1 MTKNSLRNVLAGGL
15 TALALAALTAT
26 TAHAADGIIVSQKQ
40 FQALST
46 QKGVKIIDMRSAAEF
61 NKGHVPG
68 AIHLP
73 WQDINV
79 SERDGIRNE
88 YADDAQIE
96 KALSAAGLSYDD
108 TVVIYAAT
116 SMAGRAFAV
125 LEYAGFE
132 KLHVLDGGITQLKG
146 VKLSTKA
153 EPVTPS
159 NFKLNRKKENR
170 IERDGVAKLVG
181 KPNASILDGR
191 FLKASEDG
199 AIPSAKLIPVTD
211 FMNTKTSQVRDRAE
225 VLKDLAA
232 KGITPEQQI
241 VSYCGSGAFAS
252 SSYLFLKDLGFKNVK
267 FYDKSWDDWSR
278 ADVAQESHMN
288 NFAFAGD
295 ALNQPKS
302 FGPKFLDQAAVEAA
316 QKKGAVVVDVR
327 PADDFVVGRL
337 PDSVNVYWNDTLN
350 ADRSLKSA
358 AELRALF
365 AKQGVT
371 ADKPVIIFA
380 RGGLQLSQTFTVLKM
395 LGFEKVD
402 AFEGKWEGW
411 VNPGYGPTAAT
422 AAAKKS

>member
-1 MTKNSLRNVLAGGL
+1 MNTLPIRNVLASSL
-15 TALALAALTAT
+15 VALAISAAFPATAM
-26 TAHAADGIIVSQKQ
+26 AANTGIIVTSSE
-40 FQALST
+40 FQTLSA
-46 QKGVKIIDMRSAAEF
+46 QKGVKVIDIRSEAEF
-61 NKGHVPG
+61 KKGHLPG

-73 WQDINV
+73 WQAINV

-108 TVVIYAAT
+108 TVLIYAAT
-116 SMAGRAFAV
+116 SMAGRTYAV
-125 LEYAGFE
+125 LEYAGFD
-132 KLHVLDGGITQLKG
+132 KLHVLDGGLSQWKG
-146 VKLSTKA
+146 VKLTTKA
-153 EPVTPS
+153 DAVTPS
-159 NFKLNRKKENR
+159 NFKLTRKKENR

-181 KPNASILDGR
+181 QSNASILDGR
-191 FLKASEDG
+191 YLKASEDG
-199 AIPSAKLIPVTD
+199 AIPSAKLVPVTD
-211 FMNTKTSQVRDRAE
+211 FMNPKTSQLRDREE
-225 VLKDLAA
+225 VLKELAE
-232 KGITPEQQI
+232 KGITPDQQV

-278 ADVAQESHMN
+278 ADVAQEMATT

-302 FGPKFLDQAAVEAA
+302 LGPKFLDQAGVEAA

-327 PADDFVVGRL
+327 PADDFVVGRI
-337 PDSVNVYWNDTLN
+337 PDSVNVFWGDTLN
-350 ADRSLKSA
+350 ADKALKSA

-371 ADKPVIIFA
+371 ADKQVIIFA
-380 RGGLQLSQTFTVLKM
+380 RGGLQLSQAFTVLKL

-411 VNPGYGPTAAT
+411 VNPGYGPY
-422 AAAKKS
+422 KKS

>member
-1 MTKNSLRNVLAGGL
+1 M
-15 TALALAALTAT
+15 TALALALAVPV
-26 TAHAADGIIVSQKQ
+26 AHAAEGIIVGAQK
-40 FQALST
+40 FQALSA
-46 QKGVKIIDMRSAAEF
+46 QAGVKVIDIRSEAEY
-61 NKGHVPG
+61 NKGHLPG

-73 WQDINV
+73 WQSINV

-108 TVVIYAAT
+108 TVLIYAAT
-116 SMAGRAFAV
+116 SMAGRAYAV
-125 LEYAGFE
+125 LEYAGFD
-132 KLHVLDGGITQLKG
+132 KLHVLDGGLTQFKG
-146 VKLSTKA
+146 AKLTTKA
-153 EPVTPS
+153 TEVKPTQ
-159 NFKLNRKKENR
+159 FKLTRKQENR
-170 IERDGVAKLVG
+170 IERDGVAQLVG

-211 FMNTKTSQVRDRAE
+211 FMNPKTSQVRDRQA
-225 VLKDLAA
+225 VLKELAA
-232 KGITPEQQI
+232 KGITPDQEVI
-241 VSYCGSGAFAS
+241 SYCGSGAFAS

-302 FGPKFLDQAAVEAA
+302 LGPKFLDQAAVEAA

-327 PADDFVVGRL
+327 PADDYVVGRL

-350 ADRSLKSA
+350 ADRTLKSA

-371 ADKPVIIFA
+371 ADKHVVIFA
-380 RGGLQLSQTFTVLKM
+380 RGGLQLTQTFTVLKL
-395 LGFEKVD
+395 LGFERVD

-411 VNPGYGPTAAT
+411 VNPGYGPYS
-422 AAAKKS
+422 KKS

>member
-1 MTKNSLRNVLAGGL
+1 MNHKSLRHAFAGGL
-15 TALALAALTAT
+15 TALALAFSATA
-26 TAHAADGIIVSQKQ
+26 AHAADGIILAPQQ
-40 FQALST
+40 FQTLSA
-46 QKGVKIIDMRSAAEF
+46 QKGVKVIDMRSAAEYK
-61 NKGHVPG
+61 KGHLPG

-73 WQDINV
+73 WQAINV

-88 YADDAQIE
+88 YADDADIE
-96 KALSAAGLSYDD
+96 KALREAGLSYDD
-108 TVVIYAAT
+108 TVLIYAAT
-116 SMAGRAFAV
+116 SMAGRAYAV
-125 LEYAGFE
+125 LEYAGFD
-132 KLHVLDGGITQLKG
+132 KLHVLDGGISQLKG
-146 VKLSTKA
+146 VKLTTTPTA
-153 EPVTPS
+153 VTPS
-159 NFKLNRKKENR
+159 DFKLTRKQENR
-170 IERDGVAKLVG
+170 IERDGVAQLIG
-181 KPNASILDGR
+181 KPNVSILDGR

-211 FMNTKTSQVRDRAE
+211 FMNGKTSQVRDRAE
-225 VLKDLAA
+225 VLKELAA
-232 KGITPEQQI
+232 KGITPDQQI

-278 ADVAQESHMN
+278 ADVAQESHIN

-316 QKKGAVVVDVR
+316 QKKGAIVVDVR
-327 PADDFVVGRL
+327 PADDFVVGRI
-337 PDSVNVYWNDTLN
+337 PDSVNVFWNDTLN

-371 ADKPVIIFA
+371 ADKQVIIFA

-395 LGFEKVD
+395 LGFENVD

-411 VNPGYGPTAAT
+411 VNPGYGPYT
-422 AAAKKS
+422 KKS